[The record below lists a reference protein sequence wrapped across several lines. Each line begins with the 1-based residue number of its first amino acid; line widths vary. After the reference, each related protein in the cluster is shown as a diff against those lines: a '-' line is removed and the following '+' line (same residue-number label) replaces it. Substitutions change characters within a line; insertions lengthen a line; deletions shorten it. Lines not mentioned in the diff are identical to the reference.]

1 MKWNKRS
8 RRGIFEFIIET
19 GTEKQIDNLA
29 DFWED
34 KLDLIEG
41 QASIPASIFD
51 EK

>member
-1 MKWNKRS
+1 MEWNKRS
-8 RRGIFEFIIET
+8 RSGIFEFIIET
-19 GTEKQIDNLA
+19 GAKKQTDYLA

-41 QASIPASIFD
+41 QASIFD